1 LQERTSVFAL
11 VCALPLTIL
20 ILSSIRKRAET
31 IFFPCVRLSG
41 EIAMVDPGNENSEV
55 AAGGTAIPR
64 PTAEAPQA
72 DIEQVPAAAPA
83 RAVPAVAA
91 STAFYQALNGTCG
104 AILVQSLVGDR
115 AIRHGKSHAFLAEI
129 TTWLNAIGSRPET
142 FLLKSSAREWQH
154 SLLAL
159 AQGQYS
165 QAFRGLRLVLE
176 LDLQAIYLSSRAIEL
191 REWLESRKDT
201 VWGEITDTDNGVFS
215 ARFASAFAP
224 ELEAH
229 RKHYGGLATKLYREC
244 SECVH
249 GNVPQQIALP
259 ETFEFS
265 DAVFGLWHQKAD
277 VAALI
282 VTFGLCL
289 RYFRELG
296 DGGRTSL
303 EAILLDRL
311 GHLPEVRAQYGAVGS
326 ES

>member
-1 LQERTSVFAL
+1 MADT
-11 VCALPLTIL
+11 
-20 ILSSIRKRAET
+20 
-31 IFFPCVRLSG
+31 
-41 EIAMVDPGNENSEV
+41 GNENSEV
-55 AAGGTAIPR
+55 PAGGIAIPV
-64 PTAEAPQA
+64 PAAEAPQA
-72 DIEQVPAAAPA
+72 AIEQVPAAEPAPA
-83 RAVPAVAA
+83 VPPDAA
-91 STAFYQALNGTCG
+91 STAFYRALNGTCG
-104 AILVQSLVGDR
+104 MILVQSLVADR
-115 AIRHGKSHAFLAEI
+115 AIRHGKSHAFLTEI
-129 TTWLNAIGSRPET
+129 TTWLDAIGSRPET
-142 FLLKSSAREWQH
+142 FLLKSSAKEWQH

-176 LDLQAIYLSSRAIEL
+176 LDLQAIYLSTRAVEL
-191 REWLESRKDT
+191 HEWLENRKDT
-201 VWGEITDTDNGVFS
+201 VWGEITDADNGVFS
-215 ARFASAFAP
+215 ARFARAFGP

-265 DAVFGLWHQKAD
+265 DAVFRLWHQKAD
-277 VAALI
+277 VAALV

-296 DGGRTSL
+296 HGGKTSL

-311 GHLPEVRAQYGAVGS
+311 GHLPEVRAHYGAVGG
-326 ES
+326 EA